1 MSLRTLLLP
10 CHGPMLCLMVGPWSV
25 IRPRPT
31 LMIPSDVV
39 PGLSMTSVLTTCVNR
54 RVCFPLPKTMTLTVC
69 NNFSNLELRTTFGNS
84 CNVILYDV
92 KYDGDCISGLT
103 FVWGN
108 LIWSCIGGLS
118 GRYPTGQGVTPFEA
132 RWSPWERTCVLEP
145 V

>member
-1 MSLRTLLLP
+1 MSLKTLLFP
-10 CHGPMLCLMVGPWSV
+10 CLGPVLFQMVGPWNG
-25 IRPRPT
+25 IHPRPT

-39 PGLSMTSVLTTCVNR
+39 PGLSMTSVLTTCVNH

-69 NNFSNLELRTTFGNS
+69 NNFSNLELHTTFGNS

-118 GRYPTGQGVTPFEA
+118 GCYPTGQGIIPFEI
-132 RWSPWERTCVLEP
+132 RWSPLEWTHVLEP

>member
-1 MSLRTLLLP
+1 MPWPYALP
-10 CHGPMLCLMVGPWSV
+10 DGWSV
-25 IRPRPT
+25 EWDPSPAN

-39 PGLSMTSVLTTCVNR
+39 PGLSMTSVLTTCVNC

-103 FVWGN
+103 FV
-108 LIWSCIGGLS
+108 
-118 GRYPTGQGVTPFEA
+118 
-132 RWSPWERTCVLEP
+132 
-145 V
+145 